1 MAAAIAAILVLGPPV
16 DSPPMLAATIRS
28 HGGPEVVAVEEIAR
42 PRVEGPG
49 DVVVAL
55 KAAALNHLDLFV
67 VRGLPGRT
75 LAFPHVI
82 GADGAG
88 VVEAVGAAVT
98 RVKPGDRVLLNPG
111 VSCGTCDFCLAGEQS
126 LCTTYRLLGEHLPGT
141 LAEAIRVPE
150 ANVTPVPERVAWA
163 EAAAFPLVHLTA
175 WRMLVT
181 RAAVRPG
188 ETVLIWGIGGGVA
201 LAALGIV
208 KLLGAVAI
216 VTSSS
221 DAKLER
227 ARALGADVVLNHS
240 AADVPKELRRLLGG
254 RGGVNVVVDSVGE
267 ATWAKSLHALAPG
280 GRLVTC
286 GGTSGP
292 RVVTDV
298 RRMFWYHYTLM
309 GSTMGNAREFAEIVR
324 LLGAGMLR
332 PVVDGVTP
340 FRDARRAVE
349 RLASGAHFGKLVVEI
364 AA

>member
-1 MAAAIAAILVLGPPV
+1 
-16 DSPPMLAATIRS
+16 MLAATIRA
-28 HGGPEVVAVEEIAR
+28 HGGPDVVAVEEVAR
-42 PRVEGPG
+42 PRVEAPT

-67 VRGLPGRT
+67 VGGLPGRT
-75 LAFPHVI
+75 LAFPHVL

-88 VVEAVGAAVT
+88 VVESVGPAVT

-111 VSCGTCDFCLAGEQS
+111 VSCHACDACLAGEHS

-141 LAEAIRVPE
+141 LAEAVRVPE
-150 ANVTPVPERVAWA
+150 WNATPLPERVSWTD
-163 EAAAFPLVHLTA
+163 AAAFPLVHLTA
-175 WRMLVT
+175 WRMLAT

-201 LAALGIV
+201 LAALGIA
-208 KLLGAVAI
+208 KLLGATVI

-227 ARALGADVVLNHS
+227 ARALGADLALNH
-240 AADVPKELRRLLGG
+240 AATDVPKELRRRLGG
-254 RGGVNVVVDSVGE
+254 RGVNVVVDSVGE
-267 ATWAKSLHALAPG
+267 ATWEKSLRALAPG

-324 LLGAGMLR
+324 LLAAGMLR

-340 FRDARRAVE
+340 LADARRALE
-349 RLASGAHFGKLVVEI
+349 RLASGAHFGKIVVEI

>member
-1 MAAAIAAILVLGPPV
+1 
-16 DSPPMLAATIRS
+16 MLAITIRS
-28 HGGPEVVAVEEIAR
+28 HGGPEVVAVDDVPR
-42 PRVEGPG
+42 PAVAAPD

-67 VRGLPGRT
+67 LRGLPGMT
-75 LAFPHVI
+75 HAFPHVL

-111 VSCGTCDFCLAGEQS
+111 ISCQACAFCLAGEQS

-141 LAEAIRVPE
+141 FAEAVRVPQW
-150 ANVTPVPERVAWA
+150 NVSPVPDGVSWTD
-163 EAAAFPLVHLTA
+163 AAAFPLVHLTA
-175 WRMLVT
+175 WRMVVT
-181 RAAVRPG
+181 RAATRPG

-201 LAALGIV
+201 LAALRIA
-208 KLLGAVAI
+208 KLAGATVI

-227 ARALGADVVLNHS
+227 ARALGADLALNHAS
-240 AADVPKELRRLLGG
+240 VDVPKELRRRLGD
-254 RGGVNVVVDSVGE
+254 RGVDVVLDSVGE
-267 ATWAKSLHALAPG
+267 ATWEKSLRALAPG

-292 RVVTDV
+292 KVVTDV

-309 GSTMGNAREFAEIVR
+309 GSTMGNAREFAEILR
-324 LLGAGMLR
+324 LLGTGALK
-332 PVVDGVTP
+332 PVVDSVTP
-340 FRDARRAVE
+340 VREARRAFE
-349 RLASGAHFGKLVVEI
+349 RLGAAAHFGKVVLEI

>member
-1 MAAAIAAILVLGPPV
+1 
-16 DSPPMLAATIRS
+16 MLAVTIRS
-28 HGGPEVVAVEEIAR
+28 HGSPEVVAVEDVPR
-42 PRVEGPG
+42 PGVEKPD
-49 DVVVAL
+49 DVVVAVQ
-55 KAAALNHLDLFV
+55 AAALNHLDLFV
-67 VRGLPGRT
+67 IGGLPGRT

-88 VVEAVGAAVT
+88 VVEAVGPAVT

-111 VSCGTCDFCLAGEQS
+111 VSCRACDFCLAGEQS
-126 LCTTYRLLGEHLPGT
+126 LCTSYRLLGEHLPGT
-141 LAEAIRVPE
+141 MAEAVRVSE
-150 ANVTPVPERVAWA
+150 WNVHPLPGRVSWA

-175 WRMLVT
+175 WRMLAT

-201 LAALGIV
+201 LAALGIA
-208 KLLGAVAI
+208 KLLGAFAI

-227 ARALGADVVLNHS
+227 ARALGADLALNH
-240 AADVPKELRRLLGG
+240 ATTDVPKELRRLLGG
-254 RGGVNVVVDSVGE
+254 RGVNVVVDSVGE
-267 ATWAKSLHALAPG
+267 ATWEKSLRALAPG

-309 GSTMGNAREFAEIVR
+309 GSTMGNAREFTEFVR
-324 LLGAGMLR
+324 LLGAGTLR

-340 FRDARRAVE
+340 IREARRAVE
-349 RLASGAHFGKLVVEI
+349 RLASGAHFGKLVVEV

>member
-1 MAAAIAAILVLGPPV
+1 
-16 DSPPMLAATIRS
+16 MLAVTIRS
-28 HGGPEVVAVEEIAR
+28 NGGPEAL
-42 PRVEGPG
+42 RVEDMPRPTLAGPD
-49 DVVVAL
+49 DVVVSL

-67 VRGLPGRT
+67 LRGLP
-75 LAFPHVI
+75 ASAPPFPHVM

-88 VVEAVGAAVT
+88 VVEAVGSRVT

-111 VSCGTCDFCLAGEQS
+111 VSCQACEFCLAGEQS
-126 LCTTYRLLGEHLPGT
+126 LCATYRLLGEHLPGT
-141 LAEAIRVPE
+141 FAEAVRVPQW
-150 ANVTPVPERVAWA
+150 NVAPVPEGVSWTD
-163 EAAAFPLVHLTA
+163 AAAFPLVHLTA
-175 WRMLVT
+175 WRMLAT

-201 LAALGIV
+201 LAALGIA
-208 KLLGAVAI
+208 KLLGASTI

-227 ARALGADVVLNHS
+227 ARALGADVALNHATS
-240 AADVPKELRRLLGG
+240 DVPKELRRLLGG
-254 RGGVNVVVDSVGE
+254 RGVNVVVDSVGE
-267 ATWAKSLHALAPG
+267 ATWEKSLRALAPG

-292 RVVTDV
+292 KVVTDV

-309 GSTMGNAREFAEIVR
+309 GSTMGNAREFGEIVR
-324 LLGAGMLR
+324 LLGRGTLQ

-340 FRDARRAVE
+340 LKEARRAFE
-349 RLASGAHFGKLVVEI
+349 RLATGEHFGKLVLEI

>member
-1 MAAAIAAILVLGPPV
+1 
-16 DSPPMLAATIRS
+16 MLAATIRS
-28 HGGPEVVAVEEIAR
+28 HGGPEVVAVDEVAR
-42 PRVEGPG
+42 PRVEGPH
-49 DVVVAL
+49 DVVVGL

-67 VRGLPGRT
+67 VRGMPGRA
-75 LAFPHVI
+75 LPIPHVI

-111 VSCGTCDFCLAGEQS
+111 VSCGACAFCLAGEQS

-141 LAEAIRVPE
+141 LAEAVRVPE
-150 ANVTPVPERVAWA
+150 SSVTPLPGAVSWA
-163 EAAAFPLVHLTA
+163 DAAAFPLVHLTA

-181 RAAVRPG
+181 RAALRPG

-201 LAALGIV
+201 LAALGIA

-227 ARALGADVVLNHS
+227 ARTLGADLTLNHA
-240 AADVPKELRRLLGG
+240 AADVPKELRRLLGP
-254 RGGVNVVVDSVGE
+254 GGVNVVVDSVGE
-267 ATWAKSLHALAPG
+267 ATWEKSLRALAPG

-292 RVVTDV
+292 KVVTDV
-298 RRMFWYHYTLM
+298 RRMFWYHHTLL
-309 GSTMGNAREFAEIVR
+309 GSTMGNAREFAEVVR
-324 LLGAGMLR
+324 LLGTGALR

-340 FRDARRAVE
+340 IREARRAVE

>member
-1 MAAAIAAILVLGPPV
+1 
-16 DSPPMLAATIRS
+16 MLAVTLRT
-28 HGGPEVVAVEEIAR
+28 HGGPEALTFEDVPRPVIAA
-42 PRVEGPG
+42 PD
-49 DVVVAL
+49 DVVVSL
-55 KAAALNHLDLFV
+55 RAAALNHLDLFV
-67 VRGLPGRT
+67 LRGLPGAALT
-75 LAFPHVI
+75 LPHVM

-88 VVEAVGAAVT
+88 VVEAVGPAVT

-111 VSCGTCDFCLAGEQS
+111 VSCQACEFCLAGEQS

-141 LAEAIRVPE
+141 FAEAVRVPQW
-150 ANVTPVPERVAWA
+150 NVYPVPDGVSWA
-163 EAAAFPLVHLTA
+163 DAAAFPLVHLTA
-175 WRMLVT
+175 WRMMAT

-201 LAALGIV
+201 LAALGIA
-208 KLLGAVAI
+208 KLLGATAI

-227 ARALGADVVLNHS
+227 AKGLGADVVLNHATS
-240 AADVPKELRRLLGG
+240 DVAKELRRLLGG
-254 RGGVNVVVDSVGE
+254 RGVDVVVDSVGE
-267 ATWAKSLHALAPG
+267 ATWEKSLRALGPG

-292 RVVTDV
+292 KVVTDV

-324 LLGAGMLR
+324 LLGRGALR

-340 FRDARRAVE
+340 IREARRAFE
-349 RLASGAHFGKLVVEI
+349 RLAAGGHFGKLVLEI